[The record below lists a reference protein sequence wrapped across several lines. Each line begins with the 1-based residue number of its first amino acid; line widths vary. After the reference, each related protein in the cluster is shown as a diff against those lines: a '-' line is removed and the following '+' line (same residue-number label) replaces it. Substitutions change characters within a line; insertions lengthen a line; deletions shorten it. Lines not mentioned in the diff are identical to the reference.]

1 MNTYATP
8 YRQAPSLPAR
18 ILRVIGFILLWLVIS
33 VATVWAIAAL
43 YVDVRIGALRIPV
56 IVVYFLALIAIVRV
70 FKLGL
75 KAAGLFLT
83 CFLIVLLWWLSL
95 KPTNTSDWQTNVD
108 RTAWTEIN
116 GDRVT
121 IHNLRNCDYRTE
133 EDYSNCWSDKT
144 VSLSQLR
151 GADLFFTTWGVPY
164 IGHPIVSFQFG
175 EKEHIAFSIE
185 VRYKTGQ
192 SYSAILGLFRQ
203 FELIFTT
210 AEERD
215 VIRLRTNFRKD
226 EEVFMYHLNLTPEQA
241 KSIFMLYVNYENK
254 LNKQPEWYNAVTKN
268 CTTTLDRQM
277 AKDVS
282 NPQPWN
288 YQLLLN
294 GTLDAL
300 LYQRNRLVTGGLPF
314 PELKEREHINAAA
327 RAAGNSPDYS
337 ELIRV
342 GRVGF

>member
-1 MNTYATP
+1 MTSSAAQSTRASSP
-8 YRQAPSLPAR
+8 GFR
-18 ILRVIGFILLWLVIS
+18 ILRAIAYTILWFVLLLLTI
-33 VATVWAIAAL
+33 WAVAAL
-43 YVDVRIGALRIPV
+43 YVDIRIGMLRIPMVV
-56 IVVYFLALIAIVRV
+56 IYVLAVAAILRV

-75 KAAGLFLT
+75 KAATLCLG
-83 CFLIVLLWWLSL
+83 CFFIVLVWWLSL
-95 KPTNTSDWQTNVD
+95 KPTNTADWQGNVD

-116 GDRVT
+116 GDTVT
-121 IHNLRNCDYRTE
+121 IHNLRNCDYQTE
-133 EDYSNCWSDKT
+133 DKYSNCWSDKT
-144 VSLSQLR
+144 VSLSQIR

-175 EKEHIAFSIE
+175 EKDHIAFSIE
-185 VRYKTGQ
+185 VRYKVGQ
-192 SYSAILGLFRQ
+192 SYSAILGFFRQ

-210 AEERD
+210 AEEGD

-226 EEVFMYHLNLTPEQA
+226 EEVYLYRLNITPQQA
-241 KSIFMLYVNYENK
+241 RDIFLLYVGYENK
-254 LNKQPEWYNAVTKN
+254 LKNEPEWYNAVTRN
-268 CTTTLDRQM
+268 CTTTLDRQI
-277 AKDVS
+277 AADLS
-282 NPQPWN
+282 HPQPWN

-314 PELKEREHINAAA
+314 PELKEREHIDAAA